1 MSELQQPGP
10 SDAVKGGQFSPTY
23 GAVLGGLEGAK
34 RRLANSSDEVRIAA
48 LFEVLKYG
56 RDGLELVVQIVKT
69 ETGAVQRA
77 AYELLWERTSERAR
91 IKLQNYS
98 PGKAIAQTFTQH
110 LSQII
115 NDNYREWLAI
125 GKYTRWAVSLTAEQL
140 LPMLCAIGCYG
151 RPGLDANQRLNARQV
166 AALLFLRRYFWLACY
181 PAALDLAD
189 DPDALDREIA
199 NSEFSWKFPGFEE
212 NTCWA
217 DQLTP
222 NDLFGVLW
230 HVGGFG
236 GREYGGE
243 DNLNS
248 LYYRSQE
255 CLNCLMQVAQG
266 QQTYYYLAGT
276 RFPLREP
283 RAVSLWSGQSPPY
296 I

>member
-1 MSELQQPGP
+1 
-10 SDAVKGGQFSPTY
+10 
-23 GAVLGGLEGAK
+23 
-34 RRLANSSDEVRIAA
+34 
-48 LFEVLKYG
+48 
-56 RDGLELVVQIVKT
+56 
-69 ETGAVQRA
+69 VQRA

-91 IKLQNYS
+91 IKLQKYS
-98 PGKAIAQTFTQH
+98 PGKAIAQTLTQH

-115 NDNYREWLAI
+115 NDNYRGGLAT

-140 LPMLCAIGCYG
+140 PPMLCAIGCYT

-181 PAALDLAD
+181 PAALDLED
-189 DPDALDREIA
+189 HPDALDREIA

-222 NDLFGVLW
+222 SDLSEVLW

-236 GREYGGE
+236 GREYSGE

-255 CLNCLMQVAQG
+255 ALNCLMQFVQG
-266 QQTYYYLAGT
+266 QQTYY
-276 RFPLREP
+276 
-283 RAVSLWSGQSPPY
+283 
-296 I
+296 